1 MFRSISMSTE
11 TSSFGPLLR
20 RWREF
25 RHLTQLD
32 LALDAG
38 SSARHISFL
47 ETGRTL
53 PSREMVLTLASALDV
68 PLRERN
74 LLFLAAGYAPP
85 YRETALD
92 DARMAQVRTA
102 LELILTRHEPYSA
115 FACDRYWNLV
125 MANDAYVQFL
135 RYVLGARI
143 DGLVALHVLPEPRLN
158 VLHLIFDPEGL
169 RPVIAN
175 WSQVAK
181 ALLDQVQRAA
191 LWTRDPDMHALL
203 AALLAY
209 PDVPENWRVPDLDT
223 PPMLT
228 LLCELTN
235 LGAGRTARMYSTVT
249 TLSVPQDITLQDL
262 HIEAFYPADE
272 ETAGLTFYQS

>member
-1 MFRSISMSTE
+1 MTVE
-11 TSSFGPLLR
+11 AGNFGPLLR

-32 LALDAG
+32 LAVDAG

-53 PSREMVLTLASALDV
+53 PSREMLLTLSTALDI

-74 LLFLAAGYAPP
+74 LLFLAAGFAPP

-92 DARMAQVRTA
+92 DARMTQVRTA

-125 MANDAYVQFL
+125 MANAAYVQFL
-135 RYVLGARI
+135 RYILGARVEAVVP
-143 DGLVALHVLPEPRLN
+143 LEVLPEPRLN
-158 VLHLIFDPEGL
+158 VLQLIFDPAGL

-181 ALLDQVQRAA
+181 ALLDQVHRAA
-191 LWTRDPDMHALL
+191 LWTRDPAMHALL
-203 AALLAY
+203 TTLLAY
-209 PDVPENWRVPDLDT
+209 PDVPAKWRVPDLDS

-228 LLCELTN
+228 MLCELTN
-235 LGAGRTARMYSTVT
+235 LGAGSTARMYSTVT
-249 TLSVPQDITLQDL
+249 NLSVPQDITLQDL
-262 HIEAFYPADE
+262 HIEAFYPADA
-272 ETAGLTFYQS
+272 ETAALTFYQP